1 MEGEEKDIQ
10 KFVADARDN
19 FHTLPT
25 EEIAFPRGVS
35 NMDKWFDSAT
45 IFKKGTPIH
54 VRGSIL
60 YNRLIDKYKL
70 TTKYGTIF
78 SGDKIKFLYLK
89 MPNRIQQNVI
99 AFPDILPDELNL
111 KEYIDYDLQ
120 FDKAYIEPL
129 KSILDAI
136 GWETEKRATLE
147 DFFV

>member
-1 MEGEEKDIQ
+1 
-10 KFVADARDN
+10 
-19 FHTLPT
+19 
-25 EEIAFPRGVS
+25 
-35 NMDKWFDSAT
+35 
-45 IFKKGTPIH
+45 
-54 VRGSIL
+54 
-60 YNRLIDKYKL
+60 
-70 TTKYGTIF
+70 
-78 SGDKIKFLYLK
+78 